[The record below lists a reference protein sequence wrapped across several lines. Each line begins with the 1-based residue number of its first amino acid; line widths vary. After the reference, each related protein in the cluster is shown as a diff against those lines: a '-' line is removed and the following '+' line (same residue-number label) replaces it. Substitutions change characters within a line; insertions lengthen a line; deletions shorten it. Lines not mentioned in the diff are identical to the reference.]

1 MARLGINCGK
11 IWLDRIQIVAIL
23 YLDNGNLVDAKPIK
37 TISTITATVAAIAA
51 ATFNAA
57 AATGAMGA
65 TK

>member
-1 MARLGINCGK
+1 MT
-11 IWLDRIQIVAIL
+11 IL
-23 YLDNGNLVDAKPIK
+23 YLDNGNLVDAKPFK
-37 TISTITATVAAIAA
+37 TISTITATVAAIGA